1 MQTILRRE
9 IRLVMSR
16 LIVFVLLIL
25 FCTNVSEATIGT
37 GTQVVPILPVS
48 SSSTAEPTRD
58 TGVNFILELVPLG
71 YLFSP
76 DADGFELRKTSGY
89 YTRTEEMVGYG
100 SWLPS
105 ARAGIRFNTPAV
117 GIDLTGGGGYLW
129 NGAVN
134 GPFTMVDCAAHFR
147 VGKKTTVGPHV
158 GLVSFGD
165 LDWFDEADVDLEGS
179 SGLMAGFVMTTGGK
193 TARLYLSVD
202 YIEAEFDVETES
214 GWTANEKTLDMS
226 GFGVQAGLLLK
237 F

>member
-1 MQTILRRE
+1 MQTILHRR
-9 IRLVMSR
+9 IRVVMSR
-16 LIVFVLLIL
+16 LIVVALLIL

-37 GTQVVPILPVS
+37 GTQIVPILPVS
-48 SSSTAEPTRD
+48 SSDTAEPTRD

-76 DADGFELRKTSGY
+76 DADGFKVGPSGSY
-89 YTRTEEMVGYG
+89 WWEEIEGYG

-134 GPFTMVDCAAHFR
+134 GPFFMVDCAANFH
-147 VGKKTTVGPHV
+147 VGKTTTVGPHV
-158 GLVSFGD
+158 GFVSFGD
-165 LDWFDEADVDLEGS
+165 LDWGEDADVDFEGS
-179 SGLMAGFVMTTGGK
+179 SGLMAGFVLTTGGK
-193 TARLYLSVD
+193 TARLYLSLD
-202 YIEAEFDVETES
+202 YIEAEFDVETGP
-214 GWTANEKTLDMS
+214 GWTANEETLDMS
-226 GFGVQAGLLLK
+226 GFGIQAGLLLK